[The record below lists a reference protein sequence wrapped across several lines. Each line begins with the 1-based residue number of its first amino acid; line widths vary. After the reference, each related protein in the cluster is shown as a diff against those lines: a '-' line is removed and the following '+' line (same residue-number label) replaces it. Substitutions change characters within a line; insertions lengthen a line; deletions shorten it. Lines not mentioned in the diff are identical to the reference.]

1 LHAALRLGGPGRLPA
16 QGSHRSGRART
27 SASGSSVDS
36 GHPPI
41 GKGPRRRSTE
51 LRGHG
56 DEPQSVRH
64 VSLDRVCRPTP
75 RFPPQ
80 GPPGR
85 VPLLLRYYQGA
96 ATSCR
101 PSRRASFS
109 FAWRYHGCTVCFAP
123 PVYPVRPGG
132 LELFARYLRPGS
144 CRGDDR
150 ISQVPGV
157 PRLSVCP
164 CSSTPAGL
172 LVPDQLRNSSVAPA
186 IQTTKAPTMYSSFEA
201 Q

>member
-1 LHAALRLGGPGRLPA
+1 MVSNHKVFGMFPSIEPADRRLASLHRVLRTEFPCFGGTIKALRLPAVHPTALRFLRLAVPRLH
-16 QGSHRSGRART
+16 GS
-27 SASGSSVDS
+27 
-36 GHPPI
+36 
-41 GKGPRRRSTE
+41 
-51 LRGHG
+51 
-56 DEPQSVRH
+56 
-64 VSLDRVCRPTP
+64 
-75 RFPPQ
+75 
-80 GPPGR
+80 
-85 VPLLLRYYQGA
+85 
-96 ATSCR
+96 
-101 PSRRASFS
+101 
-109 FAWRYHGCTVCFAP
+109 FAP

-132 LELFARYLRPGS
+132 LELFARYLLPGS

-186 IQTTKAPTMYSSFEA
+186 VEKTKAPTMMNVFEA